1 MTIPDL
7 SGLITK
13 EDVNHINMGNRQID
27 YTSWAKVSQLLK
39 QHAPG
44 WEFNLRQSESS
55 NFVWA
60 APNGTGFFVCYF
72 TSPEK
77 EVTADFPYPI
87 MDHRNNPV
95 KFSEISS
102 RVLTDNHRRA
112 FCACSCFTFAL
123 AHEMWTQEEVRTTA
137 LNNAVTDT
145 QPQQK
150 PKQKHVVSEKTKAAA
165 QAIAN
170 TQVKVPDVHPGFG
183 ARLDDKEKKDFIDM
197 IRTFNEKYPSKAD
210 WLLAT
215 FHEKTFP
222 GTQPK
227 REKYW
232 STNLLFKN
240 QAELVAKLID
250 VMTQE
255 LEAMPF

>member
-13 EDVNHINMGNRQID
+13 DDVNHINMGNRQID
-27 YTSWAKVSQLLK
+27 YTSWAKITQLIK
-39 QHAPG
+39 QNAPG

-55 NFVWA
+55 NFVWS

-77 EVTADFPYPI
+77 EATADFPYPI

-112 FCACSCFTFAL
+112 FCACACFTFAL
-123 AHEMWTQEEVRTTA
+123 AHEMWSQEEVRDTA
-137 LNNAVTDT
+137 LKNTVTDT
-145 QPQQK
+145 QPQPQGDPVRDPSK
-150 PKQKHVVSEKTKAAA
+150 PV
-165 QAIAN
+165 
-170 TQVKVPDVHPGFG
+170 VHPSFG
-183 ARLDDKEKKDFIDM
+183 ARLTEKEKEDFIDM
-197 IRTFNEKYPSKAD
+197 IRTFNKNYPSKSD
-210 WLLAT
+210 WLIAT
-215 FHEKTFP
+215 FHEETFP

-240 QAELVAKLID
+240 NADLVAKLID
-250 VMTQE
+250 EATQE
-255 LEAMPF
+255 LKAMPF

>member
-13 EDVNHINMGNRQID
+13 DDVNHINMGNRQID

-55 NFVWA
+55 NFVWS

-77 EVTADFPYPI
+77 EVTADFPFPI

-112 FCACSCFTFAL
+112 YCACSCFTFAL
-123 AHEMWTQEEVRTTA
+123 AHEMWSQEEVRDTA
-137 LNNAVTDT
+137 LKNAVTVT
-145 QPQQK
+145 QPLQK
-150 PKQKHVVSEKTKAAA
+150 PKQAPKAPAREPDIHKGFGKRLDQSEKGTFIALIKA
-165 QAIAN
+165 
-170 TQVKVPDVHPGFG
+170 
-183 ARLDDKEKKDFIDM
+183 
-197 IRTFNEKYPSKAD
+197 FNDEYPSKRD
-210 WLLAT
+210 WLLNT
-215 FHEKTFP
+215 FHEKIFP
-222 GTQPK
+222 GTKPILA
-227 REKYW
+227 KYW
-232 STNLLFKN
+232 STNLLFHN
-240 QAELVAKLID
+240 QAEFVAKLID
-250 VMTQE
+250 EMTQE
-255 LEAMPF
+255 LKAMPF

>member
-1 MTIPDL
+1 
-7 SGLITK
+7 
-13 EDVNHINMGNRQID
+13 MGNRQVD

-123 AHEMWTQEEVRTTA
+123 AHEMWSQEEVRDTA
-137 LNNAVTDT
+137 LKNAVTVT
-145 QPQQK
+145 QPQQT
-150 PKQKHVVSEKTKAAA
+150 KQKHVVSEKTKAAA

-197 IRTFNEKYPSKAD
+197 IRTFNENYPSKAD

-255 LEAMPF
+255 LKAMPF

>member
-1 MTIPDL
+1 MNIPDL

-27 YTSWAKVSQLLK
+27 YTSWAKVSQLTK

-77 EVTADFPYPI
+77 EATADFPYPI

-112 FCACSCFTFAL
+112 FCACACFTFAL
-123 AHEMWTQEEVRTTA
+123 AHEMWTQEEVQETA
-137 LNNAVTDT
+137 LKNAVTVT

-150 PKQKHVVSEKTKAAA
+150 KKQALKAPVRKPDIHQGFGKRLDPSEKGT
-165 QAIAN
+165 
-170 TQVKVPDVHPGFG
+170 
-183 ARLDDKEKKDFIDM
+183 FIEL
-197 IRTFNEKYPSKAD
+197 IKTFNKQYPEKANH
-210 WLLAT
+210 LLKT
-215 FHEKTFP
+215 FNDQFFP

-227 REKYW
+227 MEKYW
-232 STNLLFKN
+232 SRNLLFHN
-240 QAELVAKLID
+240 QAEFLASIID
-250 VMTQE
+250 RHAADDVPSTDE
-255 LEAMPF
+255 VPF

>member
-1 MTIPDL
+1 MSIPDL

-13 EDVNHINMGNRQID
+13 EDVNHIEVKTQRKDGSWGSYNID

-39 QHAPG
+39 KNAPG

-60 APNGTGFFVCYF
+60 APDGTGFFVCYF
-72 TSPEK
+72 TGPENQQ
-77 EVTADFPYPI
+77 TADFPFPI
-87 MDHRNNPV
+87 MNHKNCPV
-95 KFSEISS
+95 SFKSISS
-102 RVLTDNHRRA
+102 RILTDNHRRA
-112 FCACSCFTFAL
+112 LCACACFTFAL
-123 AHEMWTQEEVRTTA
+123 AHEMWSQEEVRDTA
-137 LNNAVTDT
+137 LKNAVTDT
-145 QPQQK
+145 QPLQGKEKKQA
-150 PKQKHVVSEKTKAAA
+150 PKALARE
-165 QAIAN
+165 
-170 TQVKVPDVHPGFG
+170 PDVHPGFG

-197 IRTFNEKYPSKAD
+197 IRTFNENYPSKAD

-240 QAELVAKLID
+240 QADLVAKLID
-250 VMTQE
+250 EMTQE
-255 LEAMPF
+255 LKAMPF

>member
-13 EDVNHINMGNRQID
+13 EEADHINMGNRQID

-77 EVTADFPYPI
+77 EVTADFPYPV

-102 RVLTDNHRRA
+102 RILTDNHRRA
-112 FCACSCFTFAL
+112 YCACSCFTFAL
-123 AHEMWTQEEVRTTA
+123 AHEMWTQEEVQDTA
-137 LNNAVTDT
+137 LKNGITET
-145 QPQQK
+145 QPLQK
-150 PKQKHVVSEKTKAAA
+150 TKQKQAPKTPIREPDIHKGFGKRLDQSEK
-165 QAIAN
+165 N
-170 TQVKVPDVHPGFG
+170 T
-183 ARLDDKEKKDFIDM
+183 FISL
-197 IRTFNEKYPSKAD
+197 IKTFNQEYPSKRD
-210 WLLAT
+210 WLLNT
-215 FHEKTFP
+215 FHEKFFP

-227 REKYW
+227 LEKYW
-232 STNLLFKN
+232 STNLLFHN
-240 QAELVAKLID
+240 QAEFVAKQID
-250 VMTQE
+250 EMTQE
-255 LEAMPF
+255 LKEVPF

>member
-1 MTIPDL
+1 MNIPDL

-13 EDVNHINMGNRQID
+13 EDVNHINIGNRQID
-27 YTSWAKVSQLLK
+27 YTSWAKISQITK

-55 NFVWA
+55 NFVWS

-77 EVTADFPYPI
+77 EATADFPYPI

-102 RVLTDNHRRA
+102 RILTDNHRRA
-112 FCACSCFTFAL
+112 YCACSCFTFAL
-123 AHEMWTQEEVRTTA
+123 AHEMWSQEEVRDTA
-137 LNNAVTDT
+137 LKNAVTVT

-150 PKQKHVVSEKTKAAA
+150 LKQAPKAPAREPDIHKGFGKRLDQSEKGTF
-165 QAIAN
+165 IALI
-170 TQVKVPDVHPGFG
+170 K
-183 ARLDDKEKKDFIDM
+183 
-197 IRTFNEKYPSKAD
+197 TFNKKYPSKSD
-210 WLLAT
+210 WLLNT
-215 FHEKTFP
+215 FHEEEFP
-222 GTQPK
+222 GTKPI

-232 STNLLFKN
+232 STNLLFHN
-240 QAELVAKLID
+240 QAELVTKLID
-250 VMTQE
+250 DMTQE
-255 LEAMPF
+255 LKAMPF

>member
-27 YTSWAKVSQLLK
+27 YTSWAKISQLTK

-77 EVTADFPYPI
+77 EATADFPYPI

-102 RVLTDNHRRA
+102 RILTDNHRRA
-112 FCACSCFTFAL
+112 FCACACFTFAL
-123 AHEMWTQEEVRTTA
+123 AHEMWSQEEVRDTA
-137 LNNAVTDT
+137 LKNAVTDT
-145 QPQQK
+145 QPLQ
-150 PKQKHVVSEKTKAAA
+150 T
-165 QAIAN
+165 
-170 TQVKVPDVHPGFG
+170 
-183 ARLDDKEKKDFIDM
+183 KEKKQAPLTPAREPDIHQGFGKRLDQSEKGTFIAL
-197 IRTFNEKYPSKAD
+197 IKAFNDEYPSKRD
-210 WLLAT
+210 WLLNT
-215 FHEKTFP
+215 FHQKVFP
-222 GTQPK
+222 GTKPVL
-227 REKYW
+227 EKYW
-232 STNLLFKN
+232 STNLLFHN
-240 QAELVAKLID
+240 QAEFVAKLID
-250 VMTQE
+250 EMTQE
-255 LEAMPF
+255 LKAMPF

>member
-1 MTIPDL
+1 
-7 SGLITK
+7 
-13 EDVNHINMGNRQID
+13 
-27 YTSWAKVSQLLK
+27 
-39 QHAPG
+39 
-44 WEFNLRQSESS
+44 
-55 NFVWA
+55 
-60 APNGTGFFVCYF
+60 
-72 TSPEK
+72 
-77 EVTADFPYPI
+77 
-87 MDHRNNPV
+87 
-95 KFSEISS
+95 
-102 RVLTDNHRRA
+102 
-112 FCACSCFTFAL
+112 
-123 AHEMWTQEEVRTTA
+123 MWTQEEVRTTA

-255 LEAMPF
+255 LKAMPF

>member
-27 YTSWAKVSQLLK
+27 YTSWAKITQLIK
-39 QHAPG
+39 QNAPG

-77 EVTADFPYPI
+77 EATADFPYPI

-95 KFSEISS
+95 KFAEISS

-112 FCACSCFTFAL
+112 FCACACFTFAL
-123 AHEMWTQEEVRTTA
+123 AHEMWSQEEVRDTA
-137 LNNAVTDT
+137 LKNAVTDT
-145 QPQQK
+145 QPLQ
-150 PKQKHVVSEKTKAAA
+150 T
-165 QAIAN
+165 
-170 TQVKVPDVHPGFG
+170 
-183 ARLDDKEKKDFIDM
+183 KEKKQAPKAPAREPDIHKGFGKRLDQSEKGTFIAL
-197 IRTFNEKYPSKAD
+197 IKAFNEEYPSKRD
-210 WLLAT
+210 WLLNT
-215 FHEKTFP
+215 FHQKVFP
-222 GTQPK
+222 GTKPVL
-227 REKYW
+227 EKYW
-232 STNLLFKN
+232 STNLLFHN
-240 QAELVAKLID
+240 QAEFVAKLID
-250 VMTQE
+250 DMTQE
-255 LEAMPF
+255 LKAMPF

>member
-13 EDVNHINMGNRQID
+13 DDVNHINMGNRQID
-27 YTSWAKVSQLLK
+27 YTSWAKITQLIK
-39 QHAPG
+39 QNAPG

-55 NFVWA
+55 NFVWS

-77 EVTADFPYPI
+77 EATADFPYPI

-112 FCACSCFTFAL
+112 FCACACFTFAL
-123 AHEMWTQEEVRTTA
+123 AHEMWSQEEVRDTA
-137 LNNAVTDT
+137 LKNTVTDT
-145 QPQQK
+145 QPQPQGDPVRDPSK
-150 PKQKHVVSEKTKAAA
+150 PV
-165 QAIAN
+165 
-170 TQVKVPDVHPGFG
+170 VHPGFG
-183 ARLDDKEKKDFIDM
+183 ARLTEKEKKDFIDM
-197 IRTFNEKYPSKAD
+197 IRTFNKNYPSESD

-240 QAELVAKLID
+240 QADLVAKLID
-250 VMTQE
+250 DMTQE
-255 LEAMPF
+255 LKAMPF

>member
-27 YTSWAKVSQLLK
+27 YTSWAKITQLIK
-39 QHAPG
+39 QNAPG

-55 NFVWA
+55 NFVWS

-77 EVTADFPYPI
+77 EATADFPYPI

-112 FCACSCFTFAL
+112 FCACACFTFAL
-123 AHEMWTQEEVRTTA
+123 AHEMWSQEEVRDTA
-137 LNNAVTDT
+137 LKNAVTDT
-145 QPQQK
+145 QPLQ
-150 PKQKHVVSEKTKAAA
+150 T
-165 QAIAN
+165 
-170 TQVKVPDVHPGFG
+170 
-183 ARLDDKEKKDFIDM
+183 KEKKQAPLTPAREPDIHKGFGKRLDPSEKGTFIAL
-197 IRTFNEKYPSKAD
+197 IKTFNKEYPSKAD
-210 WLLAT
+210 WLLNT
-215 FHEKTFP
+215 FHQKVFP
-222 GTQPK
+222 GTKPVL
-227 REKYW
+227 EKYW
-232 STNLLFKN
+232 STNLLFHN

-250 VMTQE
+250 EMTQE
-255 LEAMPF
+255 LKEIPF